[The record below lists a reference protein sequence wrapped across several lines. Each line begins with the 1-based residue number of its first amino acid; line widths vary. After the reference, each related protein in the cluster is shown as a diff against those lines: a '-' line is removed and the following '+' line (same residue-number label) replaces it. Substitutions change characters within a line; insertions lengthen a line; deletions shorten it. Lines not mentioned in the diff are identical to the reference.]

1 MKAMLLN
8 AFGESFQSA
17 EIDTPTP
24 GPGQVLIKVEASSV
38 NPIDTKIRAGLV
50 APVSPELPGVLHGD
64 VAGTVAALGEGVTDF
79 QVGDRVYGVAG
90 GFKGHDGATA
100 EYMRANAAALAPIPE
115 RLSFAEAAA
124 LPLVGCTA
132 WVSLFEKGEL
142 QAGQRVLIQGGT
154 GGVGHVAIQLARAA
168 GAHVTATVSNEE
180 RAALAK
186 RLGAHETLNYND
198 DIPANNW
205 ELVFDTPGG
214 NSLNRSFEACARRG
228 TVVGIAGRSDHN
240 LGLLHT
246 KELSLKFCFLIGF
259 FIDPSRDQAD
269 LGRMLRKMNQLI
281 ETDQLSPMVAQSF
294 PFSQVNEAHAALEA
308 GGFTGKIV
316 LTSDL

>member
-17 EIDTPTP
+17 EIDTPAP

-64 VAGTVAALGEGVTDF
+64 VAGTIAALGEGVTDF
-79 QVGDRVYGVAG
+79 KVGDRVYGVAG

-142 QAGQRVLIQGGT
+142 ACRPTGPDPRRYRWRGPRGGS
-154 GGVGHVAIQLARAA
+154 I
-168 GAHVTATVSNEE
+168 GAS
-180 RAALAK
+180 
-186 RLGAHETLNYND
+186 
-198 DIPANNW
+198 
-205 ELVFDTPGG
+205 
-214 NSLNRSFEACARRG
+214 SRSTCHR
-228 TVVGIAGRSDHN
+228 H
-240 LGLLHT
+240 GL
-246 KELSLKFCFLIGF
+246 K
-259 FIDPSRDQAD
+259 
-269 LGRMLRKMNQLI
+269 
-281 ETDQLSPMVAQSF
+281 
-294 PFSQVNEAHAALEA
+294 
-308 GGFTGKIV
+308 
-316 LTSDL
+316 